1 MNIPEILVANGT
13 GAVLVSF
20 LLLLRVRGESK
31 NSVGTELF
39 CRILVVTLLAQATE
53 TISFLLD
60 GVPGAVSR
68 FWLYLTN
75 TVCTGATVSV
85 GYAWCLYVDFRV
97 YRSIGRLRRRHFLLG
112 APLLALLVLLVGTG
126 IFFTIKLHFVQ
137 LSSFADGV
145 RHLFKGFSLHGKA
158 ADKDGMS
165 SFQALATA
173 IAAQVGT
180 GNITGCATALVSGGP
195 GALFWTWVSAFFG
208 MATIYAEAVLAQTYR
223 TTVDGQVTGGPAY
236 YIRAA
241 FKGKFGKFLAIFF
254 SVALIL
260 ALGFMGNMVQS
271 NSIGDAFH
279 NAFGVNRVVVGVVI
293 AVLAA
298 FIFLGGVK
306 RIAAVTEKLVP
317 IMALFYIIGCVIIL
331 VMNASA
337 IPNAFVQ
344 IFTLAFQPQAIAG
357 GVAGVT
363 VQQAMRYGVARGLF
377 SNEAGLGSTPH
388 AHALAKVKQP
398 QDQGA
403 LAIIGVFVDT
413 FVILTLTAL
422 VLITSGL
429 IPEGMT
435 GTALTQAAFS
445 LTFGSFGKV
454 FIAICMLFFAFSTIL
469 GWYFFGQ
476 VNFNAL
482 FGSKYT
488 KVYSLIV
495 VLFILIGSSLKVDL
509 VWALADFFNGLMA
522 VPNLL
527 ALLALSGV
535 VAGIAR
541 NKKD

>member
-1 MNIPEILVANGT
+1 MQAILNFFTGPLNTVAWLYIFLPCVMIGGVLLTVRTGFIQFRRFGYAMKNTAGKMFKKAEAGH
-13 GAVLVSF
+13 GAVTPLQA
-20 LLLLRVRGESK
+20 
-31 NSVGTELF
+31 
-39 CRILVVTLLAQATE
+39 VTT
-53 TISFLLD
+53 
-60 GVPGAVSR
+60 
-68 FWLYLTN
+68 
-75 TVCTGATVSV
+75 
-85 GYAWCLYVDFRV
+85 
-97 YRSIGRLRRRHFLLG
+97 
-112 APLLALLVLLVGTG
+112 
-126 IFFTIKLHFVQ
+126 
-137 LSSFADGV
+137 
-145 RHLFKGFSLHGKA
+145 
-158 ADKDGMS
+158 
-165 SFQALATA
+165 ALAAT
-173 IAAQVGT
+173 VGT
-180 GNITGCATALVSGGP
+180 GNIVGTSQAIALGGYGAVFWLWLAALMGMVVKYSEVTLSVHYRQRDAHGDWVGGP
-195 GALFWTWVSAFFG
+195 MYYITNGMGAKWKWLAVVFAIF
-208 MATIYAEAVLAQTYR
+208 AVLAS
-223 TTVDGQVTGGPAY
+223 
-236 YIRAA
+236 
-241 FKGKFGKFLAIFF
+241 FGI
-254 SVALIL
+254 
-260 ALGFMGNMVQS
+260 GNMSQI
-271 NSIGDAFH
+271 NSIAGNMNA
-279 NAFGVNRVVVGVVI
+279 AFGVPTLVTGLCLMVVTALIVIGGLKRV
-293 AVLAA
+293 
-298 FIFLGGVK
+298 
-306 RIAAVTEKLVP
+306 AAVTEKLVP